1 MRVLLL
7 NAGSSSLKCA
17 VLEAEGGRVVG
28 LASADRAGPVTRYAH
43 SGPEDLRAL
52 GTAPGAAS

>member
-1 MRVLLL
+1 M

-17 VLEAEGGRVVG
+17 VLEAERGRVVG
-28 LASADRAGPVTRYAH
+28 LASADWAGPVTRYAR
-43 SGPEDLRAL
+43 SGPEALRGL